1 MVIDHVIDKTPFIPY
16 VSYNLKKVDMSW
28 KTACQTDLRSLQ
40 HQYPP
45 FTSKQ
50 ALPRNNAI
58 YDWIKYTRIIVSL
71 REMLWKVHK
80 QVPGPIEEGVGKLFQ
95 QPAAN
100 LLILNIFTSSSQP
113 LASESKKNN
122 SNHACR
128 VFSVG
133 SDFNNPSYWSSSRF

>member
-1 MVIDHVIDKTPFIPY
+1 MNKIHR
-16 VSYNLKKVDMSW
+16 
-28 KTACQTDLRSLQ
+28 Q
-40 HQYPP
+40 
-45 FTSKQ
+45 
-50 ALPRNNAI
+50 
-58 YDWIKYTRIIVSL
+58 IIASL

-100 LLILNIFTSSSQP
+100 LLILNIFTSSSKP

-122 SNHACR
+122 SDRACR

-133 SDFNNPSYWSSSRF
+133 SDFNNPSY